1 MANKQRPFGLL
12 MCHVKVLMFSIVVVV
27 FFFFVGLFNLR
38 GSDIE
43 YNPVFFAY
51 AIVGLNTI
59 R

>member
-12 MCHVKVLMFSIVVVV
+12 MCHVKVLMFSIVVVFV
-27 FFFFVGLFNLR
+27 FFVGLFNLR